1 MPMLKTLASVD
12 MTGLASQAAVEL
24 GETPFQLGGN
34 CIMHMTAPIGGAG
47 VITVEGSPD
56 GTTNWTTVRTINA
69 AQSAGQVVEIT
80 NLPPWIRT
88 RVSTV
93 GTGTI
98 VPTLEGVQ

>member
-1 MPMLKTLASVD
+1 MPMIKSLASVD

-24 GETPFQLGGN
+24 GATPFFPGGN
-34 CIMHMTAPIGGAG
+34 ALMHLTAPIGGAG
-47 VITVEGSPD
+47 VITVEGSVD
-56 GTTNWTTVRTINA
+56 GSTGWTAVRTINA
-69 AQSAGQVVEIT
+69 AQSAGLVVEIT
-80 NLPPWIRT
+80 DLPAWIRT